1 MRRTSTK
8 TAGNV
13 PLVREYSEGA
23 VEAAVSKVR
32 EQLEAE
38 RRRRK
43 QAEAALEAELR
54 TQKQLVRDSPPP
66 TLPGPPRW
74 RLSGHVGMVRGLGL
88 TAVAVCV
95 AGARV

>member
-1 MRRTSTK
+1 M
-8 TAGNV
+8 
-13 PLVREYSEGA
+13 REYSEGA

-54 TQKQLVRDSPPP
+54 TQKQLVREKTRPAYA
-66 TLPGPPRW
+66 PPR
-74 RLSGHVGMVRGLGL
+74 G
-88 TAVAVCV
+88 
-95 AGARV
+95 

>member
-1 MRRTSTK
+1 M
-8 TAGNV
+8 
-13 PLVREYSEGA
+13 REYSEGA

-54 TQKQLVRDSPPP
+54 TQKQLVRDAPRLPSPD
-66 TLPGPPRW
+66 R
-74 RLSGHVGMVRGLGL
+74 RGGGSRGTWAWSKWLGL

>member
-1 MRRTSTK
+1 
-8 TAGNV
+8 
-13 PLVREYSEGA
+13 VREYSEGA

-54 TQKQLVRDSPPP
+54 TQKQLVRHSPR
-66 TLPGPPRW
+66 LP
-74 RLSGHVGMVRGLGL
+74 SL
-88 TAVAVCV
+88 TAVA
-95 AGARV
+95 AALGARGHGQNGWG